1 MATICGSREDEG
13 MEIVNHEGKRY
24 VLYYR
29 DYVRPEDLQDGNLPM
44 GRLYPHQWIDDDY
57 LYFSS
62 NIHVSGGGTCFY
74 GFGKN
79 GLYRMDLKSG
89 VVTPI
94 LSLRP
99 GVSGYNFEFSPNGRR
114 LVYEVNNI
122 VTLMDLQTGEKI
134 LLDYGEGIAGT
145 FNWSPDGKKL
155 AYATCQEK
163 KDIYEIEKSTVQ
175 IYDLETG
182 QTEVILEIPEH
193 HLRIEHWDEEGVMK
207 IEDIDFRKHGWDY
220 WYFEWNA
227 GQVSQPTLE
236 SHP

>member
-1 MATICGSREDEG
+1 
-13 MEIVNHEGKRY
+13 MEIVNHEGERY
-24 VLYYR
+24 VLHYR

-79 GLYRMDLKSG
+79 GLYRIDINSG

-114 LVYEVNNI
+114 LVYEVDNV
-122 VTLMDLQTGEKI
+122 VTLMDLQNGEKI

-145 FNWSPDGKKL
+145 FTWSPDGKKL
-155 AYATCQEK
+155 AYATCKEK
-163 KDIYEIEKSTVQ
+163 DDDLDKIEKSTVQ

-182 QTEVILEIPEH
+182 KTDVILELLEH
-193 HLRIEHWDEEGVMK
+193 HFAIERWNEENVLK
-207 IEDIDFRKHGWDY
+207 IEDANFVNQSVDY
-220 WYFEWNA
+220 WYFDWNA
-227 GQVSQPTLE
+227 GGLSQPTIE
-236 SHP
+236 PAP